1 MDEMTFKLNLDAGAN
16 VAFDLSEDK
25 VATLMGFPNVVEY
38 MVWKGL
44 KEILTDAHASVVR
57 KDFKTDDEWIAAK
70 RAKAELKLGALMVG
84 EVRTTSR
91 ESKPKVDDFTNVA
104 RKTVLGKLPKE
115 KRAELAAMPD
125 KGVAIL
131 DAMFAK
137 NDAVLR
143 PIVEAELVEMLR
155 KAEAAEALNGKLD
168 LTF

>member
-1 MDEMTFKLNLDAGAN
+1 MTFKLTFDAGAN

-25 VATLMGFPNVVEY
+25 VATLMGHANVVEY

-57 KDFKTDDEWIAAK
+57 KDFKSDEEWIAAK
-70 RAKAELKLGALMVG
+70 RAKAELKLGALMIG

-91 ESKPKVDDFTNVA
+91 ESKPKVDDFTNAA
-104 RKTVLGKLPKE
+104 RKIVLSKLPKA
-115 KRAELAAMPD
+115 KREELAEMPD

-137 NDAVLR
+137 NDAALR
-143 PIVEAELVEMLR
+143 PVVEAELAEQAR
-155 KAEAAEALNGKLD
+155 KAKAAEELEGKLD
-168 LTF
+168 LSF